1 MNGIFL
7 LIPILIFSIAGFV
20 VSRILSSDSD
30 KGYIVQS
37 IFISLPGWT
46 LTIMG
51 FSMVQGYM
59 FRLLGIILFLIAA
72 IFIGGAVTYSVV
84 KYKKAKREEERIR
97 DLWKNE

>member
-1 MNGIFL
+1 MNGIFT
-7 LIPILIFSIAGFV
+7 LIPIILFAIAGFV
-20 VSRILSSDSD
+20 ISGLLSSDSD

-37 IFISLPGWT
+37 VFISLPGWT

-59 FRLLGIILFLIAA
+59 FRFLGIILFLIAA
-72 IFIGGAVTYSVV
+72 IFIGGAVAYSVV

-97 DLWKNE
+97 NLWKSE

>member
-46 LTIMG
+46 LAIMG

-59 FRLLGIILFLIAA
+59 FRFLGIILFLIAA

-97 DLWKNE
+97 NLWKSE

>member
-1 MNGIFL
+1 MFL
-7 LIPILIFSIAGFV
+7 VKLTSELFPKI
-20 VSRILSSDSD
+20 
-30 KGYIVQS
+30 

-51 FSMVQGYM
+51 FGMVQGYM
-59 FRLLGIILFLIAA
+59 FRVLGIILLAVAA
-72 IFIGGAVTYSVV
+72 VFIGGAVTYSVV

>member
-1 MNGIFL
+1 MNGIFT
-7 LIPILIFSIAGFV
+7 LIPIILFAIAGFV
-20 VSRILSSDSD
+20 ISGLLSSDSD

-37 IFISLPGWT
+37 VFISLPGWT

-72 IFIGGAVTYSVV
+72 IFIGGAVTYSIV
-84 KYKKAKREEERIR
+84 KYKKAKQEERRIR

>member
-1 MNGIFL
+1 MNGFFL
-7 LIPILIFSIAGFV
+7 LIPILIFLIAGFV

-46 LTIMG
+46 LAIMG

-97 DLWKNE
+97 DLWKSE